1 MPETKQVGFQCHTPN
16 QERWE
21 FHSSNGLAQLPTSW
35 TREER
40 VSPMLHGEATEN
52 QVAIL
57 GPAQQGEEAEPGF
70 RL

>member
-1 MPETKQVGFQCHTPN
+1 MPHAQPGTLGIPFQQRRGTAANILDPG
-16 QERWE
+16 RR
-21 FHSSNGLAQLPTSW
+21 G
-35 TREER
+35 
-40 VSPMLHGEATEN
+40 SPVLRAEATEH